1 MKERMENRK
10 VLGIIL
16 GLAGTITLILY
27 GKSLINATNASLG
40 NLLVFVNAVSYGFY
54 LIIVKKLMDKYN
66 AFTFVKWIYTFG
78 FLMVLPFGW
87 GEFQAIDFANLPTD
101 IFWKIGFVVV
111 FSTFLT
117 YLLNL
122 VSMRELKPTTVA
134 VFIYLQPLFATIFAV
149 SLGKDDLSLVKLIS
163 AVLIDLNTR
172 MPSVFREMELGLRN
186 QISQR
191 LERGKVD
198 FSLYVEVTGEE
209 TTSKIN
215 VPIIKGYINQMKAVI
230 PTADETELMKM
241 AVRMPDALKTERDEI
256 DENEWKQIQT
266 VIDEAL
272 ENIAN
277 FRKDEGASLEKEF
290 QLRIGNINNL
300 MNEAVS
306 YDAERVE
313 TVKTRLR
320 TALDEIKVNVDENR
334 FEQELI
340 FYLEKYD
347 ITEEKVRLGN
357 HLNYF
362 LETLNGTEANGRKL
376 GFITQEM
383 GREINTMGSKSNHTE
398 MQKLV
403 VMMKDE
409 LEKIKE
415 QVLNVL

>member
-1 MKERMENRK
+1 MIHSMTGFGKASLQLPTK
-10 VLGIIL
+10 K
-16 GLAGTITLILY
+16 ITVEI
-27 GKSLINATNASLG
+27 KSLNSKGL
-40 NLLVFVNAVSYGFY
+40 
-54 LIIVKKLMDKYN
+54 
-66 AFTFVKWIYTFG
+66 
-78 FLMVLPFGW
+78 
-87 GEFQAIDFANLPTD
+87 
-101 IFWKIGFVVV
+101 
-111 FSTFLT
+111 
-117 YLLNL
+117 
-122 VSMRELKPTTVA
+122 
-134 VFIYLQPLFATIFAV
+134 
-149 SLGKDDLSLVKLIS
+149 
-163 AVLIDLNTR
+163 DLNTR

-186 QISQR
+186 LISQR

-215 VPIIKGYINQMKAVI
+215 VPIVKGYINQMKAVI
-230 PTADETELMKM
+230 PNADETELMKM

-290 QLRIGNINNL
+290 QLRIANINNL

-320 TALDEIKVNVDENR
+320 TALDELKVNVDENR

-362 LETLNGTEANGRKL
+362 IETLNGTEANGRKL

>member
-1 MKERMENRK
+1 MIQSMTGFGKATLQLPTK
-10 VLGIIL
+10 K
-16 GLAGTITLILY
+16 ITVEI
-27 GKSLINATNASLG
+27 KSLNSKGL
-40 NLLVFVNAVSYGFY
+40 
-54 LIIVKKLMDKYN
+54 
-66 AFTFVKWIYTFG
+66 
-78 FLMVLPFGW
+78 
-87 GEFQAIDFANLPTD
+87 
-101 IFWKIGFVVV
+101 
-111 FSTFLT
+111 
-117 YLLNL
+117 
-122 VSMRELKPTTVA
+122 
-134 VFIYLQPLFATIFAV
+134 
-149 SLGKDDLSLVKLIS
+149 
-163 AVLIDLNTR
+163 DLNTR

-186 QISQR
+186 QLSAR
-191 LERGKVD
+191 LERGKID
-198 FSLYVEVTGEE
+198 FSLYVEITGEE
-209 TTSKIN
+209 TSSKIN
-215 VPIIKGYINQMKAVI
+215 VPIVRGYINQMKAVI
-230 PTADETELMKM
+230 PNADETELMKM

-256 DENEWKQIQT
+256 DENEWKKIQT

-272 ENIAN
+272 ENIAQ
-277 FRKDEGASLEKEF
+277 FRKDEGVSLEREF
-290 QLRIGNINNL
+290 LHRIANIMAL
-300 MNEAVS
+300 MNNAVS

-320 TALDEIKVNVDENR
+320 NALDELKENVDDNR

-347 ITEEKVRLGN
+347 ITEEKVRLEN

-362 LETLNGTEANGRKL
+362 IETIAGTEANGRKL

>member
-1 MKERMENRK
+1 MIQSMTGFGKASLQLPTK
-10 VLGIIL
+10 K
-16 GLAGTITLILY
+16 ITVEI
-27 GKSLINATNASLG
+27 KSLNSKGL
-40 NLLVFVNAVSYGFY
+40 
-54 LIIVKKLMDKYN
+54 
-66 AFTFVKWIYTFG
+66 
-78 FLMVLPFGW
+78 
-87 GEFQAIDFANLPTD
+87 
-101 IFWKIGFVVV
+101 
-111 FSTFLT
+111 
-117 YLLNL
+117 
-122 VSMRELKPTTVA
+122 
-134 VFIYLQPLFATIFAV
+134 
-149 SLGKDDLSLVKLIS
+149 
-163 AVLIDLNTR
+163 DLNTR

-215 VPIIKGYINQMKAVI
+215 VPIVKGYINQMKAVI
-230 PTADETELMKM
+230 PNADETELMKM

-277 FRKDEGASLEKEF
+277 FRKDEGVSLEKEF

-320 TALDEIKVNVDENR
+320 TALDELKVNVDENR

>member
-1 MKERMENRK
+1 MTGFGKASLQLSTK
-10 VLGIIL
+10 K
-16 GLAGTITLILY
+16 ITVEV
-27 GKSLINATNASLG
+27 KSLNSKGL
-40 NLLVFVNAVSYGFY
+40 
-54 LIIVKKLMDKYN
+54 
-66 AFTFVKWIYTFG
+66 
-78 FLMVLPFGW
+78 
-87 GEFQAIDFANLPTD
+87 
-101 IFWKIGFVVV
+101 
-111 FSTFLT
+111 
-117 YLLNL
+117 
-122 VSMRELKPTTVA
+122 
-134 VFIYLQPLFATIFAV
+134 
-149 SLGKDDLSLVKLIS
+149 
-163 AVLIDLNTR
+163 DLNTR
-172 MPSVFREMELGLRN
+172 MPSVYRENELALRN
-186 QISQR
+186 LLAQK

-198 FSLYVEVTGEE
+198 FSLFVEVTGEE
-209 TTSKIN
+209 TSSKIN
-215 VPIIKGYINQMKAVI
+215 AAIVKAYIAQMKAI
-230 PTADETELMKM
+230 LPDADETELMKM

-290 QLRIGNINNL
+290 QLRISNINNL

-320 TALDEIKVNVDENR
+320 TALDELKVNVDENR

-347 ITEEKVRLGN
+347 ITEEKVRFGN
-357 HLNYF
+357 HLSYF

-415 QVLNVL
+415 QTMNII